1 MTRTGRTGPILAA
14 LACTILLGVLWV
26 LRPPLPQIQS
36 LTGSMSSTTFEELI
50 QLIAWVL
57 LTLAVL
63 RLDYEALRTLAERP
77 SRRRLDEYERLQRA
91 LTPPVPPSEE
101 PRFYKRY
108 RPPLKLAFRPAV
120 DGGYGAEA
128 TVHNAASSPPAA
140 AGSVSADRPVL
151 RVSLLGPFRI
161 EGVKHTAPRSA
172 TEQLIAYLA
181 LRPRGASRDQLIEAI
196 WPEEDPHQARQRF
209 WQNVSDARNLLAGA
223 LHSKRGHY
231 TLDRH
236 DVTIDADEL
245 QQLVAEADAADEP
258 KVQRPILERALLLFR
273 GEPLTGWDYTWAE
286 EEVRALRSTHV
297 ELLERTGHARLVSG
311 DAHGALQAAQQ
322 GLALDN
328 YNEGLWRLAMQA
340 ESRLGLRDSITQRY
354 QQLRDLLDEQLGLE
368 PERATR
374 ALYHELLGQ
383 R

>member
-1 MTRTGRTGPILAA
+1 M
-14 LACTILLGVLWV
+14 
-26 LRPPLPQIQS
+26 
-36 LTGSMSSTTFEELI
+36 
-50 QLIAWVL
+50 
-57 LTLAVL
+57 
-63 RLDYEALRTLAERP
+63 
-77 SRRRLDEYERLQRA
+77 
-91 LTPPVPPSEE
+91 
-101 PRFYKRY
+101 
-108 RPPLKLAFRPAV
+108 
-120 DGGYGAEA
+120 DGGGDRAAAPE
-128 TVHNAASSPPAA
+128 HNGASSLPAA
-140 AGSVSADRPVL
+140 AGSTVADRPVL

-161 EGVKHTAPRSA
+161 EGSEHVAPRSA

-181 LRPRGASRDQLIEAI
+181 LRPCGASRDQLIEAI
-196 WPEEDPHQARQRF
+196 WPEEDPHKARQRF

-223 LHSKRGHY
+223 LLSKRGHY

-236 DVTIDADEL
+236 DITIDADEL
-245 QQLVAEADAADEP
+245 GQLLAQADATDEP
-258 KVQRPILERALLLFR
+258 KVQRPIFERALLLFR
-273 GEPLTGWDYTWAE
+273 GEPLAGWDYTWAE

-297 ELLERTGHARLVSG
+297 ELLERAGHARLVTG

-354 QQLRDLLDEQLGLE
+354 QQLRSLLDEQLGLQ
-368 PERATR
+368 PESATR